1 MCYSIER
8 RDHCVAVFRVVHCSL
23 ADTTEVSV
31 SIQLR
36 PFPLSQ
42 RFAESTD
49 PYSQDLPARHRRS
62 NHARSHSLP
71 CMHRLCESARGPRVF
86 FNLHVQSMSYTL
98 TYQLSPERTRGL
110 HGSPMNRPQAV
121 NWANRTAA
129 ASPRS
134 LRCAAIRAAPIAS
147 GTFPLHALRFGL
159 QAPVSAQ
166 RRRVR
171 KVPPQAVRNLPH
183 QKMSIHHATTLN
195 VRDASRLSVIGVY
208 MPFARSDI
216 MLPPPTGALRS
227 RGGYRRPAEAL
238 HTGYDLREPRK
249 TSRVVDFWQ

>member
-1 MCYSIER
+1 MRKCKRTKS
-8 RDHCVAVFRVVHCSL
+8 FSL
-23 ADTTEVSV
+23 
-31 SIQLR
+31 
-36 PFPLSQ
+36 
-42 RFAESTD
+42 
-49 PYSQDLPARHRRS
+49 
-62 NHARSHSLP
+62 
-71 CMHRLCESARGPRVF
+71 
-86 FNLHVQSMSYTL
+86 SYTL

-249 TSRVVDFWQ
+249 TSRVVDCWQ

>member
-1 MCYSIER
+1 
-8 RDHCVAVFRVVHCSL
+8 
-23 ADTTEVSV
+23 
-31 SIQLR
+31 
-36 PFPLSQ
+36 
-42 RFAESTD
+42 
-49 PYSQDLPARHRRS
+49 
-62 NHARSHSLP
+62 
-71 CMHRLCESARGPRVF
+71 MHRLCESARGPKRF
-86 FNLHVQSMSYTL
+86 LFSSISMSYTL

-147 GTFPLHALRFGL
+147 GTFPLPALRFGL

>member
-1 MCYSIER
+1 VL
-8 RDHCVAVFRVVHCSL
+8 RDRSGAAEIVRTCQIDSRDSAELTIFEVLPFEVAPRPLAMNLACIADEKGTGSVATRLLCVDR
-23 ADTTEVSV
+23 
-31 SIQLR
+31 
-36 PFPLSQ
+36 
-42 RFAESTD
+42 
-49 PYSQDLPARHRRS
+49 
-62 NHARSHSLP
+62 
-71 CMHRLCESARGPRVF
+71 
-86 FNLHVQSMSYTL
+86 MSYTL

-166 RRRVR
+166 RRVR

-183 QKMSIHHATTLN
+183 QKTSIHHATTLN
-195 VRDASRLSVIGVY
+195 VRDASRLSVIGV
-208 MPFARSDI
+208 MPFPRSSVYSGKPFV
-216 MLPPPTGALRS
+216 LPPPTGALRS

-238 HTGYDLREPRK
+238 HTGYDLKEPRK

>member
-1 MCYSIER
+1 MLRDRSGAAEIVRTCQIDSRDTAELTIFEVQPLVVAPRPLAMNLACIADEKGTESI
-8 RDHCVAVFRVVHCSL
+8 CMFS
-23 ADTTEVSV
+23 T
-31 SIQLR
+31 
-36 PFPLSQ
+36 PLLWDVPVD
-42 RFAESTD
+42 R
-49 PYSQDLPARHRRS
+49 
-62 NHARSHSLP
+62 
-71 CMHRLCESARGPRVF
+71 
-86 FNLHVQSMSYTL
+86 MSYTL

-166 RRRVR
+166 RRVR
-171 KVPPQAVRNLPH
+171 KVPTQAVRNLPH
-183 QKMSIHHATTLN
+183 QKTSIHHATTLN
-195 VRDASRLSVIGVY
+195 VRDASRLSVIGV
-208 MPFARSDI
+208 MPFPRSSVYLGKPFV
-216 MLPPPTGALRS
+216 LPPPTGALRS

-238 HTGYDLREPRK
+238 HTGYDLKEPRK

>member
-1 MCYSIER
+1 
-8 RDHCVAVFRVVHCSL
+8 
-23 ADTTEVSV
+23 
-31 SIQLR
+31 
-36 PFPLSQ
+36 
-42 RFAESTD
+42 
-49 PYSQDLPARHRRS
+49 
-62 NHARSHSLP
+62 
-71 CMHRLCESARGPRVF
+71 MHRLCESARGPKRF
-86 FNLHVQSMSYTL
+86 LFSSISMSYTL

-183 QKMSIHHATTLN
+183 QKTSIHHATTLN
-195 VRDASRLSVIGVY
+195 VRDASRLSVVGV
-208 MPFARSDI
+208 MPFPRSSVYSGKPFV
-216 MLPPPTGALRS
+216 LPPPTGALRS

-238 HTGYDLREPRK
+238 HTGYDLKEPRK

>member
-1 MCYSIER
+1 
-8 RDHCVAVFRVVHCSL
+8 
-23 ADTTEVSV
+23 
-31 SIQLR
+31 
-36 PFPLSQ
+36 
-42 RFAESTD
+42 
-49 PYSQDLPARHRRS
+49 
-62 NHARSHSLP
+62 
-71 CMHRLCESARGPRVF
+71 
-86 FNLHVQSMSYTL
+86 MSYTL

-147 GTFPLHALRFGL
+147 GTFPLHARLRFGPRFGL

-166 RRRVR
+166 RRVR

-183 QKMSIHHATTLN
+183 QKTSIHHATTLN
-195 VRDASRLSVIGVY
+195 VRDASRLSVIGV
-208 MPFARSDI
+208 MPFPRSSVYSGKPFV
-216 MLPPPTGALRS
+216 LPPPTGALRS

-238 HTGYDLREPRK
+238 HTGYDLKEPRK

>member
-1 MCYSIER
+1 MWYIVVWLR
-8 RDHCVAVFRVVHCSL
+8 YITGVACV
-23 ADTTEVSV
+23 D
-31 SIQLR
+31 
-36 PFPLSQ
+36 
-42 RFAESTD
+42 STD
-49 PYSQDLPARHRRS
+49 PFRFRKDLPNQLTLIRKICPLVIEDRTTPARIRYL
-62 NHARSHSLP
+62 A
-71 CMHRLCESARGPRVF
+71 CIAYAK
-86 FNLHVQSMSYTL
+86 VQEDQEFSSISMSYTL

-249 TSRVVDFWQ
+249 TSRVVDCWQ

>member
-1 MCYSIER
+1 MRKCKRTKS
-8 RDHCVAVFRVVHCSL
+8 F
-23 ADTTEVSV
+23 
-31 SIQLR
+31 
-36 PFPLSQ
+36 
-42 RFAESTD
+42 
-49 PYSQDLPARHRRS
+49 
-62 NHARSHSLP
+62 
-71 CMHRLCESARGPRVF
+71 
-86 FNLHVQSMSYTL
+86 SMSYTL

-208 MPFARSDI
+208 MQFARSEGLGHYAPPSHGGTT
-216 MLPPPTGALRS
+216 LPRGISPSCRS
-227 RGGYRRPAEAL
+227 IAHRVRSQGTTQDLEGGGLLAVS
-238 HTGYDLREPRK
+238 T
-249 TSRVVDFWQ
+249 

>member
-1 MCYSIER
+1 
-8 RDHCVAVFRVVHCSL
+8 
-23 ADTTEVSV
+23 
-31 SIQLR
+31 
-36 PFPLSQ
+36 
-42 RFAESTD
+42 
-49 PYSQDLPARHRRS
+49 
-62 NHARSHSLP
+62 
-71 CMHRLCESARGPRVF
+71 MHRLCESARGPKRF
-86 FNLHVQSMSYTL
+86 LFSSISMSYTL

-166 RRRVR
+166 RRVR

-183 QKMSIHHATTLN
+183 QKTSIHHATTLN

-249 TSRVVDFWQ
+249 TSRVVDCWQ

>member
-1 MCYSIER
+1 
-8 RDHCVAVFRVVHCSL
+8 
-23 ADTTEVSV
+23 
-31 SIQLR
+31 
-36 PFPLSQ
+36 
-42 RFAESTD
+42 
-49 PYSQDLPARHRRS
+49 
-62 NHARSHSLP
+62 
-71 CMHRLCESARGPRVF
+71 
-86 FNLHVQSMSYTL
+86 MSYTL

-166 RRRVR
+166 RRVR

-183 QKMSIHHATTLN
+183 QKTSIHHATTLN
-195 VRDASRLSVIGVY
+195 VRDASLSLASCRFHARLCTRANPLCSPLPRGRYAPAGDIAVLQKHCTPGTISRNH
-208 MPFARSDI
+208 AR
-216 MLPPPTGALRS
+216 P
-227 RGGYRRPAEAL
+227 RGWWIFGNSKATQTR
-238 HTGYDLREPRK
+238 
-249 TSRVVDFWQ
+249 FM